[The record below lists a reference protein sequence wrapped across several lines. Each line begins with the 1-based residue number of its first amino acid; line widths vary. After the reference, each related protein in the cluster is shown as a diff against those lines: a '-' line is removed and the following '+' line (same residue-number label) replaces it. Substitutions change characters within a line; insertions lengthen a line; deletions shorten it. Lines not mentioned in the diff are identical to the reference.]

1 MNFFFALASIII
13 LYPILLVL
21 PFKLN
26 AKQKFILIIISLL
39 ISLTGILSK
48 ELFPLWQTLLIMV
61 ALAGL
66 ASLLISKR
74 MPENIVQ
81 ETIDKANHAK
91 IVNTFISND
100 LVHNESIIEDKEL
113 YTRVETKVDRV
124 VSDEDTME
132 DSILEELALLAE
144 VEPYVSDNFI
154 EIMDEDNIIN
164 VPANLEPIFE
174 EIHSNLYAAATI
186 ESDDEDL
193 LKFMELEELDVSG
206 EAIEINTPVSSHYL
220 SEIEKLLQEEENEN
234 DSFID
239 EKEKQSQVEENKSEP
254 VKMKEIKFEKL
265 Y

>member
-21 PFKLN
+21 PFKLK

-39 ISLTGILSK
+39 ISITGILSR
-48 ELFPLWQTLLIMV
+48 ELVPFWETLLIMV

-66 ASLLISKR
+66 ASLLISNR

-81 ETIDKANHAK
+81 VTIDKANHAK

-100 LVHNESIIEDKEL
+100 LVHNQSIIEDEEHS
-113 YTRVETKVDRV
+113 TRVKTKVVGV
-124 VSDEDTME
+124 VSDKDTM
-132 DSILEELALLAE
+132 LEEVALLAD

-154 EIMDEDNIIN
+154 EIMDEDNNIN
-164 VPANLEPIFE
+164 NPANLKPIYE
-174 EIHSNLYAAATI
+174 EFHSNLYVAATI
-186 ESDDEDL
+186 ESGDEDL
-193 LKFMELEELDVSG
+193 LKFEDLEELDVSG
-206 EAIEINTPVSSHYL
+206 EAIEINTPVYSHYL

-239 EKEKQSQVEENKSEP
+239 EKEKQTQVDETKNNP
-254 VKMKEIKFEKL
+254 VKMKEIKLEKL